1 VANLVPVDLPKE
13 GSRHDSGD
21 GVIAPES
28 LTEWAAVGELGLD
41 GQIAPVAADAVCLGL
56 I

>member
-1 VANLVPVDLPKE
+1 VDLPKE

-21 GVIAPES
+21 GVI
-28 LTEWAAVGELGLD
+28 ELGLD